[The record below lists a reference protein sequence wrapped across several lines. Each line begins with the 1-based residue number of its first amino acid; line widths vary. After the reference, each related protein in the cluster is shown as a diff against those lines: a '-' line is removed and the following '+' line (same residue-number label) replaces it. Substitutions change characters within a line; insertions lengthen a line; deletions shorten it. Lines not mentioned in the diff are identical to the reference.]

1 MSVYMRRLLLLLLV
15 FLSIPAGADFRP
27 GEVQRNS
34 TGEAEGFRT
43 ITLAARG
50 SGTGQ
55 CSRGPDSEI
64 EPDPEPGPVAPRC
77 PSNELVGV
85 GTQCRCQ
92 MPSGEWILL
101 GSDKLCLYCYKQ
113 ECYD

>member
-1 MSVYMRRLLLLLLV
+1 MSVYMKRLLLLLLV
-15 FLSIPAGADFRP
+15 FLSLPVGADFRA

-55 CSRGPDSEI
+55 CARGPDSEI
-64 EPDPEPGPVAPRC
+64 EPDPGPVAPRC
-77 PSNELVGV
+77 PSNELMGA
-85 GTQCRCQ
+85 GDQCSCR
-92 MPSGEWILL
+92 MPSGEWILV
-101 GSDKLCLYCYKQ
+101 GSDRLCMYCYKE